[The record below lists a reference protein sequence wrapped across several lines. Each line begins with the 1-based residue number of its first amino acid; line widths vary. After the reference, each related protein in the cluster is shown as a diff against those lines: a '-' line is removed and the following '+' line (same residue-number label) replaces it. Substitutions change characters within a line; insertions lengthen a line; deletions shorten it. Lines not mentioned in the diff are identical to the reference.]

1 MVLKATVR
9 CYKFIRTD
17 NTSALDVR
25 NKFLKIFWKTFLW
38 ILIKFSFSYL
48 ALPHWFSFFSDD
60 MVTYVFCCS
69 EDVIKSKILKWK
81 KQKQMSTAG
90 IRYSSS
96 AKKKKKKKEA
106 EQNLHESAIF
116 VKLLAHT
123 CNLRK
128 NRTLLQMFCLW
139 VLQSFSENVLIYST
153 SRLPLLK
160 KLIE

>member
-9 CYKFIRTD
+9 CYKCIRTD
-17 NTSALDVR
+17 NTSALDFR
-25 NKFLKIFWKTFLW
+25 NKFLKIFRKTFLW

-69 EDVIKSKILKWK
+69 EDVIKSKILKCK
-81 KQKQMSTAG
+81 KQKRMSTAG

-96 AKKKKKKKEA
+96 AKKKKKKA
-106 EQNLHESAIF
+106 EQNLQESAIF

-128 NRTLLQMFCLW
+128 IRTLLQMFCLW